1 MEVISFGRTRAE
13 TIRDKNLDMIISY
26 CHLRRGCGKGERRCP
41 LSGICYSHPLGYLIT
56 DFTDEEIEEALK
68 LIAKDGGFKI

>member
-56 DFTDEEIEEALK
+56 DFKDEEIEEALK

>member
-13 TIRDKNLDMIISY
+13 IVRDKNLDMIISY

-41 LSGICYSHPLGYLIT
+41 LSGICYSHPMGYLIT